1 MCLNYRAN
9 KNDYQKIFNYL
20 TNYLLIVSLIK
31 PLIKFWAFFNYK
43 SEKQKRCRKKD
54 TIFIKIFTFTQ
65 LLLSFLRRKHSH
77 KHRFYKTQC
86 NKS

>member
-31 PLIKFWAFFNYK
+31 PLIKFWAF
-43 SEKQKRCRKKD
+43 S
-54 TIFIKIFTFTQ
+54 
-65 LLLSFLRRKHSH
+65 
-77 KHRFYKTQC
+77 
-86 NKS
+86 